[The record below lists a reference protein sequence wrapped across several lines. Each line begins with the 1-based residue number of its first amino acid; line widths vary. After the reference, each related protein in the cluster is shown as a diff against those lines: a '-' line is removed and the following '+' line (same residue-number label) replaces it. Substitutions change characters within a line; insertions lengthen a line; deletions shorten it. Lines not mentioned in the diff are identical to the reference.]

1 MVTTS
6 GYIGMDTDR
15 FGHGF
20 VCMQSHNVSLL
31 VSLHTITNQKH
42 TFTFTITCLEFIH
55 LLASEA
61 NDICN
66 QQTKKTI
73 SPEHVIAA
81 LQVSLKE

>member
-1 MVTTS
+1 
-6 GYIGMDTDR
+6 MDTDR

-20 VCMQSHNVSLL
+20 VCMQSQRLIVGQPPHN
-31 VSLHTITNQKH
+31 NQSETY